1 MGLEISIDKVI
12 QDKCGIVGVYNK
24 HPKRTLPRALTVANR
39 LQHRGQHGAGI
50 VVKTNRKSYFFKS
63 HGLIQDIFTPKVISK
78 FNKPAQWI
86 ITHNRYGTH
95 GGYKKYN
102 LQPCISYAQKTQVV
116 VVQNGEF
123 TSIDKMKK
131 KLNNKKNI
139 FHDSSDTVIFTKLL
153 AEAQG
158 NTWDEKVV
166 STINDSKGAFS
177 LIIGI
182 DNAMYIARDPDGI
195 RPLLMGNT
203 RDGWV
208 VASETS
214 GLEKIGA
221 TNIRKIKRGE
231 ILKLDSEGITSLQ
244 NGPEGEGH
252 FCDFEWAYFSYP
264 NSSYPTHE
272 NGNENAKARQW
283 LSFAR
288 FRERCGEIM
297 AEENPVKN
305 ATFAVGIPNS
315 GVYVAMGYSNKSGI
329 PYRQVIIRDHYDH
342 DGLQR
347 LFMRDDQMQKIS
359 KRILKKLT
367 LNPDINIWRK
377 AIVVVGDDSI
387 VRGNVSE
394 RITKAILSLGAK
406 EVHWVIGF
414 PPVAHPC
421 FLGVS
426 MRSGEE
432 LIAHRFN
439 SDPKKIAQAI
449 GATSVNYISPK
460 GFIQARKLSSNVK
473 MPKDPRMIFLE
484 NGGCAGC
491 ITGMY
496 PIERE

>member
-1 MGLEISIDKVI
+1 
-12 QDKCGIVGVYNK
+12 
-24 HPKRTLPRALTVANR
+24 
-39 LQHRGQHGAGI
+39 
-50 VVKTNRKSYFFKS
+50 
-63 HGLIQDIFTPKVISK
+63 
-78 FNKPAQWI
+78 
-86 ITHNRYGTH
+86 
-95 GGYKKYN
+95 
-102 LQPCISYAQKTQVV
+102 
-116 VVQNGEF
+116 
-123 TSIDKMKK
+123 
-131 KLNNKKNI
+131 
-139 FHDSSDTVIFTKLL
+139 
-153 AEAQG
+153 
-158 NTWDEKVV
+158 
-166 STINDSKGAFS
+166 
-177 LIIGI
+177 
-182 DNAMYIARDPDGI
+182 
-195 RPLLMGNT
+195 
-203 RDGWV
+203 
-208 VASETS
+208 
-214 GLEKIGA
+214 
-221 TNIRKIKRGE
+221 
-231 ILKLDSEGITSLQ
+231 
-244 NGPEGEGH
+244 
-252 FCDFEWAYFSYP
+252 
-264 NSSYPTHE
+264 
-272 NGNENAKARQW
+272 
-283 LSFAR
+283 
-288 FRERCGEIM
+288 
-297 AEENPVKN
+297 
-305 ATFAVGIPNS
+305 
-315 GVYVAMGYSNKSGI
+315 
-329 PYRQVIIRDHYDH
+329 
-342 DGLQR
+342 
-347 LFMRDDQMQKIS
+347 MQKIS